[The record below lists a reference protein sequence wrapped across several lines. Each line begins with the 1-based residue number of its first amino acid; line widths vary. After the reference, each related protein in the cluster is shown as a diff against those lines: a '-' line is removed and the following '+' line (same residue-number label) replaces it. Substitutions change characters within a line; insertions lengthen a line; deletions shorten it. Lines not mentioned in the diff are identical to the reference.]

1 MAGGGS
7 GVNDEDENML
17 RDILGEIGGAEFSGM
32 GLKQLFQ
39 LTLGQLKKFKED
51 HKDLNKRIEEMKAAM
66 DKDL

>member
-1 MAGGGS
+1 MAGGGA

-39 LTLGQLKKFKED
+39 LTLG
-51 HKDLNKRIEEMKAAM
+51 
-66 DKDL
+66 